1 MCGIAGF
8 FYTDSNQ
15 IAEKEI
21 ITKMTD
27 TLKHRGP
34 DSEGYYVDNNL
45 ALGHR
50 RLSIIDLSA
59 VANQPLCNEDRT
71 VWTVFNGEIYN
82 FKELRNDL
90 ISKGH
95 KFKTNSDTEVIVHG
109 YEEWKTDC
117 FQHFCGMMACA
128 IYDKNNREL
137 ILAKDRFGKKPLYY
151 TLQNGIFAFASEIKA
166 LQKHPDIDF
175 VLNKDSVLRYL
186 VYDYVPT
193 PASIYEDVFK
203 LGAAQYL
210 IISTEFSE
218 LKDSGVKLIP
228 KTYWRL
234 EFEPKWECSL
244 EEGERKF
251 RDLFVKSVEK
261 RLVSDV
267 PLGVFLSGGI
277 DSSAVTWAMAQIM
290 DAAKIDT
297 FSIGFEEKSFDES
310 SYAEQVAN
318 YFGTRHH
325 EKVFDTNALLDTLPI
340 VVEMLDEPF
349 ADASILPT
357 YLLSKFTR
365 EFVTVALGG
374 DGGDEL
380 FAGYDPFVALKIARY
395 FEKIPQPII
404 DLSCWCVDKFPIS
417 DKNMSLQFRA
427 HHFLKGFYPELKKKP
442 ELRNQVWLGA
452 FSHRDMPFNGK
463 ELPALEIVYNP
474 TLSNVDE
481 SLSDIDR
488 LSNSYISTYMHDDI
502 LVKIDRASMMNSLE
516 VRSPF
521 LDTELAEFVARLP
534 VNFKMRGLRTKY
546 LLKNAMKGLLPNFVL
561 ERYKKGFGIPNS
573 QWLRKELAVQT
584 KNELGAL
591 TDQLPGYFSKNLL
604 EKLYSDHLASRADY
618 RKEIWNMSMLGAIA
632 FNKMLI

>member
-1 MCGIAGF
+1 
-8 FYTDSNQ
+8 
-15 IAEKEI
+15 
-21 ITKMTD
+21 
-27 TLKHRGP
+27 
-34 DSEGYYVDNNL
+34 
-45 ALGHR
+45 
-50 RLSIIDLSA
+50 
-59 VANQPLCNEDRT
+59 
-71 VWTVFNGEIYN
+71 
-82 FKELRNDL
+82 
-90 ISKGH
+90 
-95 KFKTNSDTEVIVHG
+95 
-109 YEEWKTDC
+109 
-117 FQHFCGMMACA
+117 MMACA

-267 PLGVFLSGGI
+267 PIGVFLSGGI

-297 FSIGFEEKSFDES
+297 FSIGFKEKSFDES
-310 SYAEQVAN
+310 NYAEQVAD
-318 YFGTRHH
+318 YFGTNHH
-325 EKVFDTNALLDTLPI
+325 KKIFDAVSLLDTIPVI
-340 VVEMLDEPF
+340 EEMLDEPF

-365 EFVTVALGG
+365 DFVIVALGG

-380 FAGYDPFVALKIARY
+380 FAGYDPFVALKIAKY
-395 FEKIPQPII
+395 YEKLPSPVIRFSKWAAHHLP
-404 DLSCWCVDKFPIS
+404 VS
-417 DKNMSLQFRA
+417 DKNMSAGFRA
-427 HHFLKGFYPELKKKP
+427 NHFLKGFYPELKRKP

-452 FSHRDMPFNGK
+452 FSYRDMPFNGK
-463 ELPALEIVYNP
+463 KLPALEVVYIP

-481 SLSDIDR
+481 SLTDIDR

-502 LVKIDRASMMNSLE
+502 LVKIDRASMINSLE

-546 LLKNAMKGLLPNFVL
+546 LLKNAMKGLLPDFVL
-561 ERYKKGFGIPNS
+561 ERSKKGFGIPVS
-573 QWLRKELAVQT
+573 QWLRNELAVQT
-584 KNELGAL
+584 KIKLKIL
-591 TDQLPGYFSKNLL
+591 TNQLPGYFSKNLL
-604 EKLYSDHLASRADY
+604 EKLYSDHIDLRADF
-618 RKEIWNMSMLGAIA
+618 RKELWSMSMLGAIA